1 MLQRR
6 VRVLQMRTDVVASE
20 SLPSAPPSVRAEVCE
35 NGRVRVECAPPVD
48 DGGLDILQY
57 EVEVPLAIALHLIG
71 HRFL

>member
-1 MLQRR
+1 
-6 VRVLQMRTDVVASE
+6 MRTDVVTCE

-57 EVEVPLAIALHLIG
+57 EVEVPLRRRCTAP
-71 HRFL
+71 HRAPIPLSERYA